1 MKMTA
6 AFFLAAAT
14 SMAAADP
21 GRLVVIGDSI
31 TQATAGA
38 TTQNGT
44 RSYRWELFR
53 RLHDAG
59 LAFGDAAWSARA
71 SQLPR
76 SRILDTDILVP
87 QLRLG
92 GNEILHQADT
102 TGVLQD
108 FHRDATAAQQG
119 FIAHEGR
126 VFANH
131 HAGNAVQQ
139 NGPAAHRAR

>member
-1 MKMTA
+1 MHLRLLPLG
-6 AFFLAAAT
+6 FFLAAAT

-59 LAFGDAAWSARA
+59 LAFDFVGSH
-71 SQLPR
+71 
-76 SRILDTDILVP
+76 SRGYTTNDTQPD
-87 QLRLG
+87 
-92 GNEILHQADT
+92 
-102 TGVLQD
+102 
-108 FHRDATAAQQG
+108 DATNPY
-119 FIAHEGR
+119 
-126 VFANH
+126 V
-131 HAGNAVQQ
+131 
-139 NGPAAHRAR
+139 PTHRGIPFDRALYC